1 MSFSQ
6 VIGHEVPVKILK
18 SILKENRLGVSFLF
32 YGPSGVGKAFAARQF
47 AKAMNCQNQ
56 DGESC
61 DDCHS
66 CKKIDKTEFP
76 DLHWLD
82 ITEGQ
87 ENIKIE
93 QIRSM
98 RQEMNL
104 RPFQAAHKVFIIND
118 CHNMKL
124 EAANCLLKV
133 LEEPASDAIVILIT
147 SKLNLLLPT
156 IVSRCQKIKFSSLCR
171 NHAQEILEGSYK
183 LSKDYS
189 RYLAYY
195 LDGRLGEAITLSKQN
210 LLEQRDNILN
220 KFLYNFD
227 SLYLAGVFEDKDEA
241 RKSLAIL
248 AAWFRDMMFSKFEIN
263 EECFINRDRAQD
275 IIRESGRYSED
286 ELMDVLGSLSKSLEY
301 LKKNIN
307 TKLLIEELR
316 LKIWKN

>member
-6 VIGHEVPVKILK
+6 VIGHEGPVKILK
-18 SILKENRLGVSFLF
+18 NILKENRMGASFLF

-47 AKAMNCQNQ
+47 AKAMNCQSH

-61 DDCHS
+61 DNCNS
-66 CKKIDKTEFP
+66 CKRIDKSEFP

-82 ITEGQ
+82 LASGS

-98 RQEMNL
+98 RQDMNL
-104 RPFQAAHKVFIIND
+104 RPFQAAHKIFIIND
-118 CHNMKL
+118 CHNMKQ

-133 LEEPASDAIVILIT
+133 LEEPAQDAIVILIT

-156 IVSRCQKIKFSSLCR
+156 IVSRCQKIKFSVLCR
-171 NHAQEILEGSYK
+171 GQAQEILENSYK
-183 LSKDYS
+183 LNKDYS

-195 LDGRLGEAITLSKQN
+195 FDGRLGEAINLSKEN

-227 SLYLAGVFEDKDEA
+227 SLYLAGVFEDKGEA

-248 AAWFRDMMFSKFEIN
+248 AAWFRDIMYSKFKIN
-263 EECFINRDRAQD
+263 RECFINQDRAED
-275 IIRESGRYSED
+275 IIRESARYTDD
-286 ELMDVLGSLSKSLEY
+286 ELMSVFGSLSKSLEY
-301 LKKNIN
+301 LQKNIN

-316 LKIWKN
+316 LRIWKN